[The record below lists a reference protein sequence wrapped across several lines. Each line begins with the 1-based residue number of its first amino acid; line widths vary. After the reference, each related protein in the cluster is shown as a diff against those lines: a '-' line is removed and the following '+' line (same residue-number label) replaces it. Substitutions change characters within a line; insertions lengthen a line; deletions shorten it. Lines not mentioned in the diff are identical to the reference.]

1 MVADRICKHLTDLE
15 LLKEALIDTEDE
27 EGKTECK
34 DEKKNM
40 VDKHKGG
47 PVLPKFML
55 SFRDFE
61 DTIRSFNSDDEYPVE
76 KWLSDFEDNS
86 TLFGRPLPN
95 RPVQLGKVQCGV
107 GPYDASIETRQT
119 M

>member
-1 MVADRICKHLTDLE
+1 MVTDRICKHLTDLE

-86 TLFGRPLPN
+86 TLFGWTEIQKLLFAKKSLSGLAKLF
-95 RPVQLGKVQCGV
+95 V
-107 GPYDASIETRQT
+107 TR
-119 M
+119 